1 MDGFFRQRPRFT
13 VVRVEKNIPHFV
25 LSRAKAEVLE
35 PWEEEW
41 KNAGADSVVLTQVQK
56 KAAGYQIALWAA
68 VLNPPEVLF
77 ETEVSVQDPYSLK
90 SFAAATQDA
99 LAAFVRGLPFDA
111 SVISRQGYRVILD
124 RGSPSF
130 RAGSRLPVFTLEKK
144 GNGLDLQETGTIQIQ
159 RVDRDLSFATVLAE
173 NKPLEVEVG
182 NKVRFQARGLIV
194 DNESEKVPSLRAP
207 VISRDVASAPGS
219 LTVGEAEFMPREKW
233 VHVEVQAAANL
244 LSWERVQAGTG
255 TTHTDSGFYPGARVK
270 GDLKLTK
277 DGFAELD
284 CLLGSGSLTSNASGS
299 NVGVSSGFTQ
309 LRVLGGVRFS
319 LADAAFSPR
328 VFLRGGYS
336 MTSYSVKEQD
346 GLVAPTSASFTGLL
360 IGTGAVLPISP
371 VVDIGIDMNG
381 LFFSSINEPGGTSGA
396 SPTGVSGW
404 DFALTGV
411 YRLAERTNIDMRLVF
426 QSNAASFTGVGK
438 RPISFASLNQTSRS
452 FMLGLSYAF

>member
-144 GNGLDLQETGTIQIQ
+144 REWIGSPRNGDNPNPARRSRSLL
-159 RVDRDLSFATVLAE
+159 RDRIGGKQT
-173 NKPLEVEVG
+173 
-182 NKVRFQARGLIV
+182 ARG
-194 DNESEKVPSLRAP
+194 
-207 VISRDVASAPGS
+207 
-219 LTVGEAEFMPREKW
+219 
-233 VHVEVQAAANL
+233 
-244 LSWERVQAGTG
+244 
-255 TTHTDSGFYPGARVK
+255 
-270 GDLKLTK
+270 
-277 DGFAELD
+277 
-284 CLLGSGSLTSNASGS
+284 
-299 NVGVSSGFTQ
+299 
-309 LRVLGGVRFS
+309 GG
-319 LADAAFSPR
+319 
-328 VFLRGGYS
+328 
-336 MTSYSVKEQD
+336 
-346 GLVAPTSASFTGLL
+346 
-360 IGTGAVLPISP
+360 
-371 VVDIGIDMNG
+371 
-381 LFFSSINEPGGTSGA
+381 
-396 SPTGVSGW
+396 
-404 DFALTGV
+404 
-411 YRLAERTNIDMRLVF
+411 
-426 QSNAASFTGVGK
+426 GK
-438 RPISFASLNQTSRS
+438 
-452 FMLGLSYAF
+452 